1 MVERQSFFS
10 RLPEELTERIL
21 AHLPISAVF
30 RCRCVCKQWNSLLT
44 SNSFLD
50 LWGKFSPRDVWF
62 LVYHTRHMV
71 AAYSPRSGLWNNLPL
86 YDRCSLDSSQVL
98 LLASSGGLLC
108 FRNRNSDYPTLIVC
122 NPVTS
127 SHRVLPDML
136 QIQYIDIVGMVA
148 DGITNSYKIL
158 VTGTPEPDS
167 NESITEVYDSRT
179 QRWEHHCRSQLE
191 FLQFWYEVHAI
202 WHDGFFYCLAT
213 PLNTSQGYR
222 LIAYDMGKR
231 EWTDLNVKMPAG
243 DLRCPSLL
251 ICRGKLLLAGKIVED
266 YLIRSVCIWELNM
279 ESMRWVKVE
288 EMPDEVLKKI
298 HSPHSVLIQ
307 CQGHGDLVCFSTHRG
322 WQSIIYNLAERT
334 WHWLPEN
341 DVCVRS
347 KSQAMGRNNLV
358 GLPFRYVTDVMAYHI
373 TDIGTLHDSQVMMP
387 LGHR

>member
-1 MVERQSFFS
+1 MKKNLFN
-10 RLPEELTERIL
+10 RLPEELTERII
-21 AHLPISAVF
+21 AKLPISSVF
-30 RCRCVCKQWNSLLT
+30 DCRCVCKQWYKLLK
-44 SNSFLD
+44 SNSFLE
-50 LWGKFSPRDVWF
+50 LWNQISPRDLWF
-62 LVYHTRHMV
+62 LVYHTCRIV
-71 AAYSPRSGLWNNLPL
+71 AAYSPTSGNWNNLPL

-127 SHRVLPDML
+127 SYRILPDMP
-136 QIQYIDIVGMVA
+136 QVRYIDIVGMIAMSSSTAA
-148 DGITNSYKIL
+148 DSYKIL
-158 VTGTPEPDS
+158 VTGTSEPAS

-179 QRWEHHCRSQLE
+179 GIWEQQCCSDQE

-222 LIAYDMGKR
+222 LIAYDMEKR
-231 EWTDLNVKMPAG
+231 VWVDLNVKMPFG
-243 DLRCPSLL
+243 DIRCPSLL
-251 ICRGKLLLAGKIVED
+251 ICQGKLYLAGKIVED
-266 YLIRSVCIWELNM
+266 YLIRSICIWKLNL
-279 ESMRWVKVE
+279 EKLRWVKVV

-307 CQGHGDLVCFSTHRG
+307 CQGHGDLMCFSTHRG
-322 WQSIIYNLAERT
+322 WQSIIYNFVERS

-341 DVCVRS
+341 EICVRS

-358 GLPFRYVTDVMAYHI
+358 GLLYEPSLSARV
-373 TDIGTLHDSQVMMP
+373 
-387 LGHR
+387 